1 MCVGGWAFCDGSAS
15 RQRVETIN
23 YVFSCLKKKSLSDVK
38 RYEKSF
44 KREHEVLNLH
54 DVDKTQK
61 LNLQRK
67 KPEKT

>member
-1 MCVGGWAFCDGSAS
+1 M
-15 RQRVETIN
+15 
-23 YVFSCLKKKSLSDVK
+23 FSVVLKKKSLSDVK

-44 KREHEVLNLH
+44 KREHEVLNLN